1 MELDASIFRPVSC
14 VLCLASCVLL
24 PVSWVLLELAVCG
37 LELEVGALVDTPFR
51 SRYDSECPMDDRG
64 VHRGRGS
71 AVERLLAKEKVVGS
85 NPIARSGEHS
95 AFSRQLSADTLQVSV
110 LADR

>member
-1 MELDASIFRPVSC
+1 MELVSCVPCLVSC
-14 VLCLASCVLL
+14 VLCLVSFVLGSL
-24 PVSWVLLELAVCG
+24 GACSLELA
-37 LELEVGALVDTPFR
+37 VGALVDTPFR
-51 SRYDSECPMDDRG
+51 SRYDSGCPMDGRG

-85 NPIARSGEHS
+85 NPIARSGKHS

-110 LADR
+110 LADG

>member
-1 MELDASIFRPVSC
+1 MCLVSCVLRLVSCVLCLVSC
-14 VLCLASCVLL
+14 VLCLASCVLGSL
-24 PVSWVLLELAVCG
+24 GACG
-37 LELEVGALVDTPFR
+37 LELVVGGLVDTPFR
-51 SRYDSECPMDDRG
+51 SRYDSGCPMDNRG

-85 NPIARSGEHS
+85 NPIARSGKHS

-110 LADR
+110 LVDR